1 MRAETQKKLEET
13 EVARAALEAWKEE
26 HVAWEAQTKSNFLDM
41 EDELREAKAA
51 LEEALDGR
59 EKAALEAKL
68 EETRAALEDDGATD
82 AGRGGRSRRCGTL
95 AR

>member
-1 MRAETQKKLEET
+1 M
-13 EVARAALEAWKEE
+13 EAWKEE

-68 EETRAALEDDGATD
+68 ERDARRARGGGATD